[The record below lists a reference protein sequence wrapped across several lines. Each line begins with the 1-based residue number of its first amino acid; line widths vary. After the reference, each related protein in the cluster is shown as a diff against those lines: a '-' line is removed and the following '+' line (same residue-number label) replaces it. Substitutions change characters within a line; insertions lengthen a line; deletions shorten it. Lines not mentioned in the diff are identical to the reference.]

1 MTEQFYVAPGG
12 TFIRAGGGKFD
23 SRKRYLVKNAS
34 GFGVAGGKT
43 FQIEHKTWLDPL
55 GHTQHGIG
63 WRNSVNGY
71 AVMRPSSATGGWAGT
86 FPAVSFDATVELV
99 STDQGTGPPGFRN
112 NTTGRMTVADED
124 GTIAFDS
131 DKQMFFAPDRV
142 TGTFSVPTRTNINT
156 AVEINTTHTLA
167 TGLDPSATAVLG
179 WFRITGT
186 TQAPFPAGLW
196 APIGGTFVGIMGWG
210 NGISSEFR
218 FVSTSG
224 ATITH
229 MTGYTFRASGGSL
242 FLDEQVYQMRINS
255 ADSTAFTLNQI
266 DGFDIDYVALVGAF
280 DA

>member
-23 SRKRYLVKNAS
+23 SRKRYLVKDDT

-43 FQIEHKTWLDPL
+43 VEIEKKSWVDPL
-55 GHTQHGIG
+55 GHTQFGIG

-71 AVMRPSSATGGWAGT
+71 AVTRTSSFPWAGT

-131 DKQMFFAPDRV
+131 DREMFFAPDRV
-142 TGTFSVPTRTNINT
+142 TGTHSVPTRTNIDT
-156 AVEINTTHTLA
+156 TVEIDTTHTLA
-167 TGLDPSATAVLG
+167 TGLDPSATAVFG

-210 NGISSEFR
+210 NGISGAFR
-218 FVSTSG
+218 FSG
-224 ATITH
+224 TAGSVLTH